1 VADVNVM
8 TDRPAAAA
16 VWLTYK
22 EPQGGRVLLGQR
34 ILTADAI
41 AIEILKHSI
50 GEPGMTNEGQA

>member
-1 VADVNVM
+1 M